1 METFAKLFEC
11 FLVFVYHC
19 FDRIVIQGYLPL
31 LTRPEHIVHFF
42 RDVHGLYPI
51 TPQILAKRT
60 PEYRGWVEGYAR
72 NHKIPVMKAEKGV
85 SKEDCVRPHLQ
96 RMERRN
102 QHGVYCIFTSMEMG
116 STFRSQMPRF
126 PTDDPDYRI
135 IRRVPSRFL
144 HYYFYIR
151 DPVIGPLA
159 MCVGTYLP
167 FQTTYYLNG
176 HNFMEIELRRQGV
189 AFRKDDNAFL
199 ATANPKALQAA
210 ADKLSASLI
219 EKRLNYWS
227 WLLAPKFSEKD
238 RKAVDLRRD
247 YSINQI
253 EYCRNFIF
261 QQNFPIH
268 KIFER
273 SCEMGLFRL
282 AADKVAHIFGV
293 RVTKRLRGKLYSVL
307 EKLDHGHHVM
317 RIYCKNLVGRMYEK
331 FSTFL
336 RVEVCVNR
344 MKDLGLNKGLKN
356 LECLRQKL
364 VDITD
369 RFAGFEAQSLN
380 VHVDFPLFQ
389 KIALPIASGKTKI
402 AGIKIHDTRMM
413 RLMEVLLHGGTQL
426 NGWRSANIHQAILT
440 SFGLPADRYTLTQLR
455 YDVRKMKAHDLLER
469 KRGRYLYR
477 LTDKGT
483 KAALMF
489 VLFHQRV
496 CGPLANSLFHHR
508 PDEILKPTSKIE
520 AAYHKAD
527 HAIQQV
533 LDQLA
538 A

>member
-1 METFAKLFEC
+1 METFAKLFER
-11 FLVFVYHC
+11 FLVFIYHC

-31 LTRPEHIVHFF
+31 LTRPAHIVHFF

-51 TPQILAKRT
+51 TPQVLARRT
-60 PEYRGWVEGYAR
+60 LEYRAWVEGYAR
-72 NHKIPVMKAEKGV
+72 NHKIAIIKAEKGV

-96 RMERRN
+96 RMERRH

-116 STFRSQMPRF
+116 STFRSQIPKF
-126 PTDDPDYRI
+126 PTEDPDYRI

-144 HYYFYIR
+144 HYYFYVR
-151 DPVIGPLA
+151 DPMIGPLS

-189 AFRKDDNAFL
+189 TFRKDDNAFL
-199 ATANPKALQAA
+199 SVSDPAALQAV
-210 ADKLSASLI
+210 ADKLTASVI
-219 EKRLNYWS
+219 EKRLNYWT
-227 WLLAPKFSEKD
+227 WLLGPKFSEND
-238 RKAVDLRRD
+238 RKAVNLNRK

-261 QQNFPIH
+261 KRNFPIH

-273 SCEMGLFRL
+273 SCELGLFRL

-293 RVTKRLRGKLYSVL
+293 RLTKRLRGKLHSVL
-307 EKLDHGHHVM
+307 EKLDRGHHVM
-317 RIYCKNLVGRMYEK
+317 RIYCKNIVGRMYEK

-344 MKDLGLNKGLKN
+344 MKDLGLNKGLEN
-356 LECLRQKL
+356 LEALRKKL
-364 VDITD
+364 AGITD
-369 RFAGFEAQSLN
+369 RFVDFEAESLN

-389 KIALPIASGKTKI
+389 KIALPVPSGKTRI
-402 AGIKIHDTRMM
+402 AGIKIHDTRMI

-426 NGWRSANIHQAILT
+426 KGWRSADIHQAVLT
-440 SFGLPADRYTLTQLR
+440 SFGLSPDKYTLTQLR
-455 YDVRKMKAHDLLER
+455 YDVRKMKAHGLLER
-469 KRGRYLYR
+469 NGKRYLYH

-483 KAALMF
+483 RVALMF
-489 VLFHQRV
+489 VLFHHRV
-496 CGPLANSLFHHR
+496 CGPLSNSLFHHR
-508 PDEILKPTSKIE
+508 PEESHKPVSKIE
-520 AAYHKAD
+520 TAYHKAD

-533 LDQLA
+533 IDQLA

>member
-1 METFAKLFEC
+1 METFAKLFER

-42 RDVHGLYPI
+42 RDVHGQYPI
-51 TPQILAKRT
+51 TPPVLAKRT
-60 PEYRGWVEGYAR
+60 AEYRAWIEAYAR
-72 NHKIPVMKAEKGV
+72 KHKIPIVKAEKGV
-85 SKEDCVRPHLQ
+85 SKEDYVRPQLQ

-102 QHGVYCIFTSMEMG
+102 QHGVYFIFTSMEMG
-116 STFRSQMPRF
+116 STFRSQMPKY
-126 PTDDPDYRI
+126 PTDDPNYRI
-135 IRRVPSRFL
+135 IRRCPSRYL

-176 HNFMEIELRRQGV
+176 HNFIEIELRRQGV

-199 ATANPKALQAA
+199 ATSDPKALQAA
-210 ADKLSASLI
+210 ADRLSSDII
-219 EKRLNYWS
+219 EKRLNSWS
-227 WLLAPKFSEKD
+227 WLLCPKFSQKD
-238 RKAVDLRRD
+238 RQAVNLRRA
-247 YSINQI
+247 YSINQA

-261 QQNFPIH
+261 KRHFPIH
-268 KIFER
+268 RIFER
-273 SCEMGLFRL
+273 SCEMGLFGL

-293 RVTKRLRGKLYSVL
+293 RVTRRLRGKLYSVL
-307 EKLDHGHHVM
+307 EKLDHGHHVL
-317 RIYCKNLVGRMYEK
+317 RIYCKNVLGRIYEK
-331 FSTFL
+331 FSTLL
-336 RVEVCVNR
+336 RIEVCVNR
-344 MKDLGLNKGLKN
+344 MKDLGLNKGLEN
-356 LECLRQKL
+356 LERLRQEL
-364 VDITD
+364 IGVTD

-389 KIALPIASGKTKI
+389 RIALPVTSGKTKV

-426 NGWRSANIHQAILT
+426 NGWRSADIHQAILT
-440 SFGLPADRYTLTQLR
+440 TFGLSAGAYTLTQLR
-455 YDVRKMKAHDLLER
+455 YDLRKMKAHGLLER
-469 KRGRYLYR
+469 IGRSYRYR

-483 KAALMF
+483 KTALIF
-489 VLFHQRV
+489 VLFHKRV

-508 PDEILKPTSKIE
+508 PDEALKPASKVE
-520 AAYHKAD
+520 DAYHKAD

-533 LDQLA
+533 LDLLA

>member
-1 METFAKLFEC
+1 METFAKLFER

-60 PEYRGWVEGYAR
+60 PAYRGWVEGYAR

-126 PTDDPDYRI
+126 PTDDPNYRI
-135 IRRVPSRFL
+135 IQRVRSRFL
-144 HYYFYIR
+144 HYYFYLR

-219 EKRLNYWS
+219 ERRLNYWS
-227 WLLAPKFSEKD
+227 WLLAPKFSEKE
-238 RKAVDLRRD
+238 RKAVNLRRD
-247 YSINQI
+247 YAINQI

-261 QQNFPIH
+261 QRNFPIH

-293 RVTKRLRGKLYSVL
+293 RITKRLRGKLYSVL

-331 FSTFL
+331 FGTFL

-364 VDITD
+364 VDSTD
-369 RFAGFEAQSLN
+369 RFADFEAQSLN

-389 KIALPIASGKTKI
+389 KMALPVTSGKTKI

-426 NGWRSANIHQAILT
+426 NGWRSADIHQAILT
-440 SFGLPADRYTLTQLR
+440 RFGLPADRYTLTQLR
-455 YDVRKMKAHDLLER
+455 YDIRKMKAHGLLER
-469 KRGRYLYR
+469 NGGRYVYR

-527 HAIQQV
+527 NAIQQL

>member
-1 METFAKLFEC
+1 METFAKLFER
-11 FLVFVYHC
+11 FLLFVYHC

-51 TPQILAKRT
+51 TPQVLAKRT
-60 PEYRGWVEGYAR
+60 NQYRGWVQGYAR
-72 NHKIPVMKAEKGV
+72 NHKIPVLKAEKGV
-85 SKEDCVRPHLQ
+85 SKEHCVRPHLQ

-102 QHGVYCIFTSMEMG
+102 QHGVYCIFTSMEAG
-116 STFRSQMPRF
+116 STFRSLMPRF

-135 IRRVPSRFL
+135 IRRCPSRFL

-167 FQTTYYLNG
+167 FRTTYYLNG
-176 HNFMEIELRRQGV
+176 HSFMEIELRRQGV

-199 ATANPKALQAA
+199 WTSDPQAVQAA
-210 ADKLSASLI
+210 ANRLSASII

-227 WLLAPKFSEKD
+227 WLLGPKFSEKD
-238 RKAVDLRRD
+238 RQAVYLKRK
-247 YSINQI
+247 YSINQA

-261 QQNFPIH
+261 KRNLPIH
-268 KIFER
+268 RIFER

-282 AADKVAHIFGV
+282 AADKVAYIFGV
-293 RVTKRLRGKLYSVL
+293 RVTRRLRGKLHSVL
-307 EKLDHGHHVM
+307 EKLDHGHHVL

-356 LECLRQKL
+356 LDALRKRL
-364 VDITD
+364 VGITD
-369 RFAGFEAQSLN
+369 RFVGFQAQSLN
-380 VHVDFPLFQ
+380 VHIEFPLFQ
-389 KIALPIASGKTKI
+389 KMALPVPSGKTKI
-402 AGIKIHDTRMM
+402 AGIKIHDTRMI
-413 RLMEVLLHGGTQL
+413 RLMEVLLHGGMQL
-426 NGWRSANIHQAILT
+426 QGWRSAEIHQAILAT
-440 SFGLPADRYTLTQLR
+440 FGLTADSYNLTQLR
-455 YDVRKMKAHDLLER
+455 YDLRKMKAHGLLER
-469 KRGRYLYR
+469 QGKRYLYR
-477 LTDKGT
+477 LTDKGL

-489 VLFHQRV
+489 VLFHKRI
-496 CGPLANSLFHHR
+496 CGPIANSLFHHR
-508 PDEILKPTSKIE
+508 PDVHHRPNSKIE
-520 AAYHKAD
+520 NAYHKAD
-527 HAIQQV
+527 HAIQEV
-533 LDQLA
+533 LNLLA

>member
-1 METFAKLFEC
+1 METFAKLFER

-31 LTRPEHIVHFF
+31 LTRPAHIVHFF
-42 RDVHGLYPI
+42 RDVHGQYPI
-51 TPQILAKRT
+51 TPQVLAKRT
-60 PEYRGWVEGYAR
+60 NEYRAWVEAYAR
-72 NHKIPVMKAEKGV
+72 NHKIPVKKHEKGK
-85 SKEDCVRPHLQ
+85 SMEDQVRPHL
-96 RMERRN
+96 RHMESRN
-102 QHGVYCIFTSMEMG
+102 HHGVYFIFTSMEMG
-116 STFRSQMPRF
+116 STFQSKMPMF
-126 PTDDPDYRI
+126 PTDDPNYRI

-144 HYYFYIR
+144 HYYFYVR
-151 DPVIGPLA
+151 DPVIGPLSL
-159 MCVGTYLP
+159 CVATYLP

-176 HNFMEIELRRQGV
+176 HSFMEIELRRQGV

-199 ATANPKALQAA
+199 STSDPKALQAA
-210 ADKLSASLI
+210 ADKLNAEII

-227 WLLAPKFSEKD
+227 WLLCPKFSDKD
-238 RKAVDLRRD
+238 REAVNLNRK

-261 QQNFPIH
+261 KRNFPIH

-282 AADKVAHIFGV
+282 AVDKVAHIFGV
-293 RVTKRLRGKLYSVL
+293 RVTKRLRGKLYSVV
-307 EKLDHGHHVM
+307 EKMDHGHHVM

-344 MKDLGLNKGLKN
+344 MKDLGLNKGLEN
-356 LECLRQKL
+356 LGSLRKTL
-364 VDITD
+364 TAITD

-389 KIALPIASGKTKI
+389 KIAQPVPSGKTKI
-402 AGIKIHDTRMM
+402 AGIKIQDTRMM

-426 NGWRSANIHQAILT
+426 NGWRSADIHHAILT
-440 SFGLPADRYTLTQLR
+440 SFGLSPDRYTLTQLR
-455 YDVRKMKAHDLLER
+455 YDLRKMKAHGLLGR
-469 KRGRYLYR
+469 NGKRYLYH

-483 KAALMF
+483 KVALMF
-489 VLFHQRV
+489 VLFHHRV
-496 CGPLANSLFHHR
+496 YGPLSNSLFHHR
-508 PDEILKPTSKIE
+508 PDESLKPASRIE
-520 AAYHKAD
+520 TAYHKAD
-527 HAIQQV
+527 RAIQQV